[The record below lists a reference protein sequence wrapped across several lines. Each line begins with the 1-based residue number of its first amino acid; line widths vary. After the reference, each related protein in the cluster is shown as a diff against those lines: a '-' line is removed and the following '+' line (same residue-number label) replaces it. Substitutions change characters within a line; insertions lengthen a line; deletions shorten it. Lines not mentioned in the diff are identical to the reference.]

1 MNYYK
6 ATKMLSIIAIAVLIN
21 FACTDDYSKLNSDP
35 SLLSEDQ
42 LDVGLLLTKV
52 QKQMI
57 IDNGAYPLGV
67 YGNYAGYSSSGGNL
81 PFNGGF
87 FADEFQSSYTN
98 LLNVSEIIRLT
109 SGDPAQINKHSI
121 ARIMRV
127 YIYQRLSDLHGDV
140 PYSEATRPVDEVIA
154 QPKYDTQ
161 ESIYGD
167 MLNELKSAATDLNA
181 GLEDTFGASDLIYG
195 GDVSS
200 WQRLANSLRL
210 RLALR
215 IRYVD
220 QALAVSHISEILNT
234 DFIASNAENGFV
246 TTNDDFQSNQ
256 NPVYNELIRVQGQL
270 PVYMGRTIIDIL
282 KDSDDPRLSILATP
296 TPNSVIDAENNAD
309 PSLLTYRGR
318 PLGLDG
324 SEEREHYQP
333 NDLSQIGMSFRD
345 PIIDMPVLYY
355 SEVCFAL
362 AEAKLI
368 LGLGN
373 EDADIW
379 YKRGIQADMERY
391 GVDSGDI
398 DGFLSSP
405 SGSLTGSAEEQLEQI
420 ISQKNVALFPNA
432 VEAWSEWRRTGYP
445 KILIGSMIGETN
457 GQIPRRITY
466 PITEGNLNSSNY
478 QEASDRIGGDNLTT
492 RIWWDA
498 NGSAP
503 YQHSGEILD

>member
-1 MNYYK
+1 
-6 ATKMLSIIAIAVLIN
+6 
-21 FACTDDYSKLNSDP
+21 
-35 SLLSEDQ
+35 
-42 LDVGLLLTKV
+42 
-52 QKQMI
+52 
-57 IDNGAYPLGV
+57 
-67 YGNYAGYSSSGGNL
+67 
-81 PFNGGF
+81 
-87 FADEFQSSYTN
+87 
-98 LLNVSEIIRLT
+98 
-109 SGDPAQINKHSI
+109 
-121 ARIMRV
+121 
-127 YIYQRLSDLHGDV
+127 
-140 PYSEATRPVDEVIA
+140 
-154 QPKYDTQ
+154 
-161 ESIYGD
+161 
-167 MLNELKSAATDLNA
+167 
-181 GLEDTFGASDLIYG
+181 
-195 GDVSS
+195 
-200 WQRLANSLRL
+200 
-210 RLALR
+210 
-215 IRYVD
+215 
-220 QALAVSHISEILNT
+220 
-234 DFIASNAENGFV
+234 
-246 TTNDDFQSNQ
+246 
-256 NPVYNELIRVQGQL
+256 
-270 PVYMGRTIIDIL
+270 
-282 KDSDDPRLSILATP
+282 
-296 TPNSVIDAENNAD
+296 
-309 PSLLTYRGR
+309 
-318 PLGLDG
+318 LDG